1 MAYNLKASLVAVT
14 TMVGSAF
21 TYTRTSAAGD
31 ALKIDKPEIMKSEC
45 ETFQSKGSYGAV
57 VEGRKKSQHQ
67 ETIDQMMLWK
77 Y

>member
-21 TYTRTSAAGD
+21 TYTRTSATGD
-31 ALKIDKPEIMKSEC
+31 ASKIDKPEVMKTEC
-45 ETFQSKGSYGAV
+45 KTFQYQGSYGAV
-57 VEGRKKSQHQ
+57 AEGRMKSQHQ
-67 ETIDQMMLWK
+67 ETFDQMMLWK